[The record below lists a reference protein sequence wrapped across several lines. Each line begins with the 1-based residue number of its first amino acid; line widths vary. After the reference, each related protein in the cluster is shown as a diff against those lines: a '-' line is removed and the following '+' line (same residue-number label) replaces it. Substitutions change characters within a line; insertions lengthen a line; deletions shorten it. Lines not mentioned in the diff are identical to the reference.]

1 MKKWFTFAM
10 LCMVLNGMVV
20 IFQKYLSVLN
30 LGSFVNLFLGIS
42 YFIGFIACLTII
54 IVKKYPIKALTV
66 LYGFIGGILSYSGSY
81 LYIKLLGV
89 FPSSLIV
96 PVFSIGGVIVVTI
109 GSVVIF
115 KEKITKRM
123 IATIA
128 VGILAV
134 AFLCI

>member
-10 LCMVLNGMVV
+10 LCIVLNGMVV